1 MAVIPADELCL
12 VVLIEASELQVET
25 LGLPLYMLYKFP
37 SFLEDQLYEIKA
49 KDYFRV
55 LNLGFCNGSKIYLGV
70 KPN

>member
-37 SFLEDQLYEIKA
+37 SFLEDKLYEIKA
-49 KDYFRV
+49 
-55 LNLGFCNGSKIYLGV
+55 
-70 KPN
+70 